1 MLEVINPAT
10 EEVIEK
16 LPEDDAASVA
26 KKFAAAKA
34 YLPEWKAKP
43 YAERARIVRKFAD
56 LLTERAA
63 ECAKI
68 LTSEVGKPLGQA
80 LNEVKGTVGRVE
92 FFLAETEKRLAAR
105 TVFGDASITEM
116 IAFEPLGVVANVS
129 AWNYPYFVGSNAF
142 VPALLT
148 GNVVL
153 YKPSEFA
160 ALTGRQ
166 IAGLWR
172 EAGLPEAAFQ
182 LVLGGRQTGQALL
195 AQNVDG
201 VFFTGSY
208 ATGKMIMDQVAG
220 RMIRVQCELGGKD
233 PVYVRPDVDVKAAA
247 EGVADGA
254 FYNTGQSCCAVERI
268 YVHQDV
274 YPAFVEHFV
283 QFTKGVKVGDPTA
296 EGTYIG
302 PLTRKAQLSVLEAQV
317 EDAVRKGAKLLTGG
331 KRRAGKGHFFE
342 PTVLTDVNHTMAVMR
357 EESFGPII
365 GIQKVQDDA
374 EAIRL
379 MNDTEYGL
387 TAGVY
392 TKDQA
397 KAEAILSEINSGS
410 VYWNCCDRV
419 SPRLPWSGRGHSG
432 IGSTLS
438 VLGIDVFLKPKAW
451 HLRKPS

>member
-16 LPEDDAASVA
+16 LPEDDLASVA
-26 KKFAAAKA
+26 TKFAAAKA
-34 YLPEWKAKP
+34 FLPEWKKKP
-43 YAERARIVRKFAD
+43 FEARAGIVRRFGQ
-56 LLTERAA
+56 LLTENA
-63 ECAKI
+63 EKCAEI
-68 LTSEVGKPLGQA
+68 LSAEMGKPVGQA
-80 LNEVKGTVGRVE
+80 LNEVKGTVGRID
-92 FFLAETEKRLAAR
+92 FFLAETEKRLAAQ
-105 TVFGDASITEM
+105 TVFGDQSMTEK
-116 IAFEPLGVVANVS
+116 IAYEPLGVVANVS

-160 ALTGRQ
+160 SLTGRQ
-166 IAGLWR
+166 IGQLWKQ
-172 EAGLPEAAFQ
+172 AGLPEAAFQ
-182 LVLGGRQTGQALL
+182 LVIGGSQAGQALL
-195 AQNVDG
+195 AQKVDG

-208 ATGKMIMDQVAG
+208 ATGKKIMDQVAG

-283 QFTKGVKVGDPTA
+283 AFTKGVKVGDPKVD
-296 EGTYIG
+296 GTYIG
-302 PLTRKAQLSVLEAQV
+302 PLTRKAQLQVLEAQV
-317 EDAVRKGAKLLTGG
+317 HDAVKKGAKLLTGG
-331 KRRAGKGHFFE
+331 KRRAGKGHYFE
-342 PTVLTDVNHTMAVMR
+342 PTVLTDVDHTMEVMR

-365 GIQKVQDDA
+365 GIQRVKDDA
-374 EAIRL
+374 EAVRL

-392 TKDQA
+392 TRDQA
-397 KAEAILSEINSGS
+397 KAEAILAEINSGS

-419 SPRLPWSGRGHSG
+419 SPRLPWTGRGHSG
-432 IGSTLS
+432 IGATLS